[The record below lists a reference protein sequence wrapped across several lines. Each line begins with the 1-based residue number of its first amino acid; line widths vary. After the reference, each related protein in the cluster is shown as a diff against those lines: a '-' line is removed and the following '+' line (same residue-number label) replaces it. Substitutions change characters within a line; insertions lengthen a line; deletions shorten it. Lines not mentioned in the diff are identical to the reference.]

1 MNILEPSV
9 LFQNASLMLQSVSDL
24 SIISNNLQDWLH
36 TVKNILTHPCCT
48 HHFYFFIGSNGCVH
62 AHITQRTKSKTQQV
76 AITLCM
82 LTSPK
87 QQNQRHNRLPL
98 HCACSHHPE
107 NKIKDTAGG
116 HYTVHAHIT
125 QTTKSKTQ
133 QVAITLCMLTSPR
146 EQNQRHNRWPLHCAC
161 SHHPNNKI
169 KDTTGGHYTVHAHIT
184 QTTKSKTQQVAVTLS
199 VALGDISCSQSC

>member
-1 MNILEPSV
+1 MNILKPSV

-36 TVKNILTHPCCT
+36 TVKNIPTHPCCT
-48 HHFYFFIGSNGCVH
+48 HHFFYLLGAMGV
-62 AHITQRTKSKTQQV
+62 
-76 AITLCM
+76 
-82 LTSPK
+82 
-87 QQNQRHNRLPL
+87 
-98 HCACSHHPE
+98 
-107 NKIKDTAGG
+107 
-116 HYTVHAHIT
+116 
-125 QTTKSKTQ
+125 
-133 QVAITLCMLTSPR
+133 CMLTSPR
-146 EQNQRHNRWPLHCAC
+146 EQNQRHSRWPLHCAC